1 MYEYIKQRIKA
12 INKCTN
18 TFNIKKRK
26 KVQVDKTKMTKK
38 DRYTDIQQ
46 YNPKHYDI

>member
-1 MYEYIKQRIKA
+1 MNVRIHS
-12 INKCTN
+12 
-18 TFNIKKRK
+18 TFK

-46 YNPKHYDI
+46 YNPKNYDL

>member
-1 MYEYIKQRIKA
+1 MYEYIKQRIKVK
-12 INKCTN
+12 NKCTN
-18 TFNIKKRK
+18 TFNIKK

>member
-1 MYEYIKQRIKA
+1 MYEYIKQKNRA

-18 TFNIKKRK
+18 TFNIQK

-46 YNPKHYDI
+46 YNPKSYDI